1 MMNYRSRGFTFAGMV
16 SELYHISEIGGEN
29 IEGYCLVMFCLERN
43 PLKNQRY
50 ECLMAFLPLIRGTCR
65 DIKLCFVKENLRG
78 LQRKMQKGSLEQTTK
93 TVL

>member
-16 SELYHISEIGGEN
+16 SELYHISEIGGKN
-29 IEGYCLVMFCLERN
+29 IEGCCLVMFCLERN

-50 ECLMAFLPLIRGTCR
+50 ECLMAFRAPYQGDLQ

-78 LQRKMQKGSLEQTTK
+78 LQRKMQKGSLEH
-93 TVL
+93 